1 MADLTGMT
9 IGPYRIIEQIGR
21 GGMATVYKA
30 YHAAMD
36 RHVAIKILP
45 EEYANDPG
53 FRARFEREAKTVA
66 NLRHPHILPVFD
78 YGEKSGI
85 SYLVMPYIPTGTLK
99 TYLAQEGQLPLDE
112 TARIFIRL
120 AEALDYAHRQGVIH
134 RDIKPDNVLFDEDG
148 NALLTD
154 FGLTRMV
161 EGGGSLTGTGVI
173 GTPAYMSPEQGQ
185 GMRLDHRSDIYS
197 LGIIL
202 YEMVTGDVPFSAD
215 TPIAVIFKHVSDPL
229 PLPLTMRP
237 DLQEAA
243 ENVILKALSKDP
255 KDRFDTCVAMAKAFE
270 KSIAGQPVGIEPP
283 PTNQEDE
290 QITAIG
296 IQPTISDSSPDVD
309 TQMLRAGGGKS
320 GIPRWILAL
329 IGILVIAIIAVL
341 ASGTLSP
348 GDDEDVASETAA
360 AIVAT
365 ETESPTETRLPTD
378 APSPTNTDFPTET
391 DTPVPTDT
399 YTPTDTPTATN
410 TPDVAAAAQTVI
422 AQQTSQSIIDNA
434 TATAAQLTANAQ
446 ATEVESVNQ
455 TAAATLWTA
464 TPTPN
469 FTASVEA
476 LMTEWAIDT
485 ATQQA
490 INQTATAT
498 WWTDTPTPTFTPTN
512 TPTPTDTL
520 TPSNTPTSTLTNTQ
534 FPTNIPIPPTPIPTA
549 TNTPPPPDY
558 SANNPV
564 TSNNQW
570 TPVTQTFDGVEMVL
584 VPAGCFMMGST
595 DEQIDYAMTLY
606 ENAERSWYENEQPVN
621 EICFDEPFW
630 IDRYEVTNE
639 QHGSTGCTN
648 SSLHANQPRNCI
660 SWFDA
665 RDYCEGMGGRLPTEA
680 EWEYAARGPD
690 NLIYPWGND
699 FVADN
704 VVYEGK
710 SRGKTAAVGSKPGGI
725 SWVGAYDLSGNL
737 WEWTSTSHYEHS
749 RVLRGGS
756 FYDTE
761 HVLRSASRDFA
772 YPDLGLY
779 GYGFRCARSYA
790 PPEVAIVSTLI
801 ETSPPPTLA
810 PTLRPITGEQIDQVS
825 EYLRLEGSG
834 YSRSIESI
842 AISPDGM
849 LVAAG
854 TSLDVYVWEV
864 ASGQQHYMF
873 EGEGGFHMAFSP
885 DGTMLATGGYHDLVV
900 WEVARGQILRRI
912 DLLSYGGEDI
922 AFSPDNSMLAFTDTR
937 TVQVIDVSTGQ
948 ILYMLDSTNWMDEV
962 VWHPD
967 GTTLISSGWGNPV
980 TLWDLVTSEVL
991 REMYDSEAYA
1001 VTSLAFSPDGSLL
1014 AASTGDG
1021 QVWIADVTTGQSTS
1035 TLGGEGGEFSLNSIA
1050 FSPDGSMLVTGGQ
1063 DNKVK
1068 VWDATTGELL
1078 HTLVGHTD
1086 DVNSVAFSPSGSY
1099 IVSGAADGT
1108 VRVWGIPGG

>member
-9 IGPYRIIEQIGR
+9 ISPYRIIEQIGR

-45 EEYANDPG
+45 EEYADDPG

-78 YGEKSGI
+78 YGEKRGI

-112 TARIFIRL
+112 AARIFIRL

-202 YEMVTGDVPFSAD
+202 YEMVTGDVPFNAD
-215 TPIAVIFKHVSDPL
+215 TPVAVIFKHVSEPL
-229 PLPLTMRP
+229 PMPRSQRP
-237 DLQEAA
+237 DLPESA
-243 ENVILKALSKDP
+243 ENVILKSLAKEP
-255 KDRFDTCVAMAKAFE
+255 EQRWDTCVEMAQAFARA
-270 KSIAGQPVGIEPP
+270 IAGQSA
-283 PTNQEDE
+283 NQEDE
-290 QITAIG
+290 QMTAVG
-296 IQPTISDSSPDVD
+296 IQSDISDSSPDVD
-309 TQMLRAGGGKS
+309 THMLPSAPKKTTGGDGK
-320 GIPRWILAL
+320 WIFAL
-329 IGILVIAIIAVL
+329 ITIVVVAIIALV
-341 ASGTLSP
+341 ASGALAP
-348 GDDEDVASETAA
+348 GEE
-360 AIVAT
+360 
-365 ETESPTETRLPTD
+365 ES
-378 APSPTNTDFPTET
+378 
-391 DTPVPTDT
+391 
-399 YTPTDTPTATN
+399 TPTATQLSAYLLTSTAITN
-410 TPDVAAAAQTVI
+410 QNLAAMTAVAGTQFAEAVQSWTPTPTETQSRSEADVKLTATSLAQTLQAPRNSEADTQLTVEAEMAGLITEDAQTV
-422 AQQTSQSIIDNA
+422 
-434 TATAAQLTANAQ
+434 
-446 ATEVESVNQ
+446 E
-455 TAAATLWTA
+455 
-464 TPTPN
+464 
-469 FTASVEA
+469 AS
-476 LMTEWAIDT
+476 
-485 ATQQA
+485 
-490 INQTATAT
+490 
-498 WWTDTPTPTFTPTN
+498 WTDTPTPDLRVTAAAHLTATAELWTDTPMPTLTPTDTLTFTPTN
-512 TPTPTDTL
+512 TLPPT
-520 TPSNTPTSTLTNTQ
+520 NTPTSTITHT
-534 FPTNIPIPPTPIPTA
+534 PTVTATLIPT
-549 TNTPPPPDY
+549 
-558 SANNPV
+558 
-564 TSNNQW
+564 
-570 TPVTQTFDGVEMVL
+570 L
-584 VPAGCFMMGST
+584 
-595 DEQIDYAMTLY
+595 
-606 ENAERSWYENEQPVN
+606 QP
-621 EICFDEPFW
+621 
-630 IDRYEVTNE
+630 
-639 QHGSTGCTN
+639 
-648 SSLHANQPRNCI
+648 I
-660 SWFDA
+660 S
-665 RDYCEGMGGRLPTEA
+665 
-680 EWEYAARGPD
+680 
-690 NLIYPWGND
+690 
-699 FVADN
+699 
-704 VVYEGK
+704 
-710 SRGKTAAVGSKPGGI
+710 
-725 SWVGAYDLSGNL
+725 
-737 WEWTSTSHYEHS
+737 
-749 RVLRGGS
+749 
-756 FYDTE
+756 
-761 HVLRSASRDFA
+761 
-772 YPDLGLY
+772 
-779 GYGFRCARSYA
+779 
-790 PPEVAIVSTLI
+790 
-801 ETSPPPTLA
+801 
-810 PTLRPITGEQIDQVS
+810 GEQIDQVT

-854 TSLDVYVWEV
+854 SSLDVYLWEV
-864 ASGQQHYMF
+864 ASGQQRYMF
-873 EGEGGFHMAFSP
+873 EGDGGFHMAFSP

-900 WEVARGQILRRI
+900 WEVATGQILRRI
-912 DLLSYGGEDI
+912 DLLSYGGEDV
-922 AFSPDNSMLAFTDTR
+922 AFSPNSSMLAFTDTR

-1021 QVWIADVTTGQSTS
+1021 QVWIEDVTTGQSTS
-1035 TLGGEGGEFSLNSIA
+1035 TLGGEGGEFSLNSVA

-1078 HTLVGHTD
+1078 HTLVGHID